1 MPLLHDKMCS
11 MFRIICCKKI
21 ARLSDFFVKRIRG
34 LGATNPLIH

>member
-21 ARLSDFFVKRIRG
+21 ARLSDFFENG
-34 LGATNPLIH
+34 LGATNPLTP